1 MQNMI
6 KIPTTTLRVIRRLWG
21 GWNQPVLSVP
31 LRPRPQPPT
40 RGMEK
45 KLHHQVRRPTQFR
58 IDNVKPGGARG

>member
-6 KIPTTTLRVIRRLWG
+6 KIPTTTLRV
-21 GWNQPVLSVP
+21 
-31 LRPRPQPPT
+31 

>member
-21 GWNQPVLSVP
+21 GWNQRLPRSI
-31 LRPRPQPPT
+31 PRPQPPT